1 MQKSWEI
8 GSFFSIYLKFFR
20 IVKKKKK
27 LWHFVFIHLMPFSIK
42 SSNKSEF
49 KYFIIQQKS
58 LKISTVLKMS
68 RKLILDENNAEKL
81 LTDC

>member
-1 MQKSWEI
+1 M
-8 GSFFSIYLKFFR
+8 
-20 IVKKKKK
+20 
-27 LWHFVFIHLMPFSIK
+27 WHFVFIHLMPFSIK
-42 SSNKSEF
+42 SSDKSEF

-58 LKISTVLKMS
+58 LKILTVLKMS